1 MGNDITY
8 IGITNEPEIRSNK
21 KKSKEAVFKTRKHNI
36 NISKLISNTKNT
48 IFNKKLIILL
58 VIVCILY
65 FFNPI
70 TFLRNKLDE
79 KREFYAQN
87 YSNPA
92 FPSNIGLMDSI
103 IYLSGADY
111 YKNCKD
117 TLVMP
122 ADGLITYQYD
132 WAHQGIDIA
141 CDIYQDNIY
150 AAANG
155 YVCYVGHSEK
165 YGNELMIKH
174 EINGMTLYTFYG
186 NLSVIKVQ
194 DNQYVTQ
201 NQVIGLEGGNPE
213 RKANIMDTDGHH
225 IHFEVRK
232 TKEPNSGLNPNILI
246 NN

>member
-70 TFLRNKLDE
+70 TFLKNKLDE

-87 YSNPA
+87 YSNPV
-92 FPSNIGLMDSI
+92 FSSEIGLMDSI
-103 IYLSGADY
+103 VYLSGADY

-122 ADGLITYQYD
+122 ADGLLTYPYD
-132 WAHQGIDIA
+132 WNHQGIDIS

-155 YVCYVGHSEK
+155 YVCHIGPK
-165 YGNELMIKH
+165 NEILIEH
-174 EINGMTLYTFYG
+174 EINGMTLYTFYS
-186 NLSVIKVQ
+186 NLSVVYVTKG
-194 DNQYVTQ
+194 QYVTQ
-201 NQVIGLEGGNPE
+201 NQVIALEGGNPNK
-213 RKANIMDTDGHH
+213 KAGIMDKDGHH

-232 TKEPNSGLNPNILI
+232 TMEPNSNLNPTILI
-246 NN
+246 DQ